1 MYIIFVLYYSN
12 TDVQMYQH
20 LQSPP
25 HILQTGLFSQSVFPQ
40 QNPIALVESK
50 KLWQETAEV
59 QTDSVAYPAWQKE
72 NAILSYAYLTI
83 ILCARV
89 GYNHLL
95 LKTGSL
101 YNAIQGIWLA

>member
-72 NAILSYAYLTI
+72 NDILSYVYLTI
-83 ILCARV
+83 IPWARV
-89 GYNHLL
+89 GYEMIDSQR
-95 LKTGSL
+95 GV
-101 YNAIQGIWLA
+101 